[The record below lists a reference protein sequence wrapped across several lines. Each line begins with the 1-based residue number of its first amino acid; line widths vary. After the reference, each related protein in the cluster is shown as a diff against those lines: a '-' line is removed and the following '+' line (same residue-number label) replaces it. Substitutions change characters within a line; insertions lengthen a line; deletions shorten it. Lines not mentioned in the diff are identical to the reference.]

1 MSYKHT
7 WVVLTLSLGKEKDV
21 IIYLKRGE
29 GGKKKKKTAQHSI
42 AAEQNCINNDHH
54 NKKLDQ

>member
-7 WVVLTLSLGKEKDV
+7 WVVFTLSLGKEKEV
-21 IIYLKRGE
+21 IISLLRLERGR
-29 GGKKKKKTAQHSI
+29 KKKKTAQHSI